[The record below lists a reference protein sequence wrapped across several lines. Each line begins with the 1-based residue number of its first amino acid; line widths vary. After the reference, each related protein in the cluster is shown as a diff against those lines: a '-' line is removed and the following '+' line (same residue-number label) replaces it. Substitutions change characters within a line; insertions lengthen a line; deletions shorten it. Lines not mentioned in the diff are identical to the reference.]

1 MSRPGRGFRPLGPPA
16 RMRSALFGL
25 LASFVALPRLAMA
38 QNDWQFPDPR
48 FGILQSGRFPT
59 PADEQRYRA
68 EISGGTRPARPP
80 EQIRTRGRPRIR
92 AGGPMGRSR

>member
-1 MSRPGRGFRPLGPPA
+1 MSRTGSRPLSPPA
-16 RMRSALFGL
+16 CMRTALLGL
-25 LASFVALPRLAMA
+25 LVSFMPLPRYGMA

-68 EISGGTRPARPP
+68 EIAGATRPGRPP
-80 EQIRTRGRPRIR
+80 EPIRKRGRPRIR
-92 AGGPMGRSR
+92 AGAPMGRSR

>member
-1 MSRPGRGFRPLGPPA
+1 MVRRPGMAGL
-16 RMRSALFGL
+16 GL
-25 LASFVALPRLAMA
+25 LPVGLGCVFICCAFMPRTGMA

-68 EISGGTRPARPP
+68 EIAAATRPPRSVDPV
-80 EQIRTRGRPRIR
+80 RKRWRPRIR
-92 AGGPMGRSR
+92 AGGVANR